1 MISDTNSD
9 SNNSTNE
16 SLSPSSVYSSPV
28 SSDHLDVV
36 FSSPPNASGDD
47 EYYSSPPS
55 PAPSTFVA
63 IPTLRTCTSTTMTNN
78 DEIDTKNCLSSSK
91 PVNTT
96 TPGKPQNICTNCKT
110 TKTPLWRRSQSGT
123 PLCNACGLF
132 LKLHGVVRPLS
143 LKPTDGEFKKRNRGN
158 SISSGASGKAAAL
171 VRRRKKNRK
180 NSINAKRDSALYGD

>member
-78 DEIDTKNCLSSSK
+78 DEIDTKNCLSSK